1 MATVLKKFI
10 YIIILINVVDAIII
24 YSLNNVNNNIII
36 IIIIITII
44 ITIETTVGD
53 KICDIAT
60 LKQELDVL
68 RDGSRKVGENSI
80 P

>member
-24 YSLNNVNNNIII
+24 YSLNNVNNII